1 MTIKAVFLDFYGT
14 LVHEDDDIIPLIC
27 EEVRVNADVECS
39 IEEIGRFWWKTFSQ
53 MFQGSS
59 GHSFQTQ
66 RELGLKSLIET
77 IRTFQSECEASKII
91 QMQFDHW
98 RKPNIFADTHAFLES
113 VRQEQPIYI
122 LSNIDSDDIR
132 AAMEHHGICADGV
145 ITSEDV
151 RSYKPRP
158 ELFQEA
164 LRRYNLQPDEVIH
177 IGDSIVSDV
186 YGAQEAGI
194 DAVWLNRKGKT
205 KPVDI
210 EPKYVCKD
218 LDEVKVILKQ

>member
-1 MTIKAVFLDFYGT
+1 
-14 LVHEDDDIIPLIC
+14 
-27 EEVRVNADVECS
+27 
-39 IEEIGRFWWKTFSQ
+39 
-53 MFQGSS
+53 
-59 GHSFQTQ
+59 
-66 RELGLKSLIET
+66 
-77 IRTFQSECEASKII
+77 
-91 QMQFDHW
+91 
-98 RKPNIFADTHAFLES
+98 
-113 VRQEQPIYI
+113 
-122 LSNIDSDDIR
+122 
-132 AAMEHHGICADGV
+132 MEHHGICADGV

-164 LRRYNLQPDEVIH
+164 LRRYNMLPDEVIH